1 MVLSFARV
9 VKDNLEATQRYS
21 VFMTRDGDSFI
32 SLADRVRFA
41 RRHHADLLI
50 AIHADALRG
59 PTVRGATVYTLSERA
74 SMPRRRPS
82 PRRRTAS
89 TFWPASP
96 MPRTASRSPE
106 S

>member
-1 MVLSFARV
+1 MIVLDPGHGGLDRARPVETLEKDVVLSFARV
-9 VKDNLEATQRYS
+9 VKEDLEQRYS

-59 PTVRGATVYTLSERA
+59 PTVRRNRLHPV
-74 SMPRRRPS
+74 
-82 PRRRTAS
+82 
-89 TFWPASP
+89 
-96 MPRTASRSPE
+96 
-106 S
+106 

>member
-9 VKDNLEATQRYS
+9 VKEDLEATQRYS

-74 SMPRRRPS
+74 SDAEAQALAEKENS
-82 PRRRTAS
+82 VDILAGV
-89 TFWPASP
+89 AHAEA
-96 MPRTASRSPE
+96 ASRSPE